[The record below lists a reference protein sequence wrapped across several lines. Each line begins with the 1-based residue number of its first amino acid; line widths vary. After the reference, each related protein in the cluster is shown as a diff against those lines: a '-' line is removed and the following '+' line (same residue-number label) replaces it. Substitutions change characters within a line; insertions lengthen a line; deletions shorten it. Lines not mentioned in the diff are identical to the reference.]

1 MAIVG
6 IADELPYIQGAKHSM
21 TNSRNGWG
29 SICPM
34 RSPSGYGFA
43 FLIRSRGFTP
53 LTVSDGVFQIL
64 SENGQI

>member
-1 MAIVG
+1 
-6 IADELPYIQGAKHSM
+6 M

-43 FLIRSRGFTP
+43 FLIRPRGFTP
-53 LTVSDGVFQIL
+53 LTVSDGVFQIP
-64 SENGQI
+64 SENGQIKDR